1 MIYRKSLVFLLFL
14 VSNIVSVGGLVAPY
28 RFQRI
33 PRAHACERVTEF
45 MILHGTVGRLWEVYL
60 SFLLD
65 DQLTK
70 GCAHYA
76 AMSETSVESV
86 DPIPP
91 HQPWWVAAIDIPGG
105 DGDGDGDDEPPGGT
119 YEVQAL
125 IPHPFLNPES
135 HGPWANCSRA
145 LDALQETL
153 GGYHLQV
160 DRDQWTDV

>member
-1 MIYRKSLVFLLFL
+1 MRSRKPL
-14 VSNIVSVGGLVAPY
+14 VSFSVLVYMIVSAGGLVAPY

-45 MILHGTVGRLWEVYL
+45 TILHGTVGRLWEVYL
-60 SFLLD
+60 SYLLD

-76 AMSETSVESV
+76 AMSKSSV

-91 HQPWWVAAIDIPGG
+91 HQPWWVAAIDTPGG
-105 DGDGDGDDEPPGGT
+105 SDDDDT
-119 YEVQAL
+119 YNVQAL

-145 LDALQETL
+145 FDALQETL
-153 GGYHLQV
+153 GGYRLHV
-160 DRDQWTDV
+160 ERDQWTDV

>member
-1 MIYRKSLVFLLFL
+1 MIDRKPLVCLLIL

-33 PRAHACERVTEF
+33 PRAHGCERVTEF
-45 MILHGTVGRLWEVYL
+45 MILHGTVSRLWEVYL
-60 SFLLD
+60 SYLLD
-65 DQLTK
+65 DRLTK

-76 AMSETSVESV
+76 AMLETTSVESV
-86 DPIPP
+86 DPISP
-91 HQPWWVAAIDIPGG
+91 HQPWWVAAIKTPGG
-105 DGDGDGDDEPPGGT
+105 DDEAPT
-119 YEVQAL
+119 YDVEAL

-145 LDALQETL
+145 FDALQETL
-153 GGYHLQV
+153 GGYRLHV